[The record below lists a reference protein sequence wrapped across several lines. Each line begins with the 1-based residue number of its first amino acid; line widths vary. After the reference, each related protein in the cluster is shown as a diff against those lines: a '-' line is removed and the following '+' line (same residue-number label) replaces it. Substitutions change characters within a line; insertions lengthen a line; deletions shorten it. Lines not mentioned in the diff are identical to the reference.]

1 LIYFVREIAMRNTGK
16 HILLTHVIGL
26 ALALLCQNLS
36 NAQGR
41 FYYANGIQEPE
52 LLFELGITGG
62 AMNCVTD
69 IQGNPR
75 VYQGPFAGVTLKNT
89 NPTVGL
95 YGAGIWK
102 DFIGVR
108 FEMNYGNVE
117 GYDSLLDIASAPSAI
132 GRYDRNLNFRSQ
144 ILEFAVTAEF
154 HPLQVFRSWERDAP
168 RLSPYVFGGLA
179 AFFFNPQGYTADGW
193 VDLRPLRLEGQGFAE
208 YPDREEYGKYA
219 FAYPF
224 GIGVRYDVSPKLT
237 LRLEANKR
245 TTFTDYLDDT
255 HRAEW
260 VNPALFDK
268 YLSPSQAA
276 LAKQLYNRSTLPN
289 LRPPQ
294 DTRPRGNPKE
304 NDTYWT
310 VVFKL
315 GFNLNRSGYGGG
327 GGMGAGGKGAA
338 KKLRCPNF

>member
-1 LIYFVREIAMRNTGK
+1 LTYFVREIAMSNTGK
-16 HILLTHVIGL
+16 HILLAHVFSL
-26 ALALLCQNLS
+26 AMALLCQNVS
-36 NAQGR
+36 IGQGR

-75 VYQGPFAGVTLKNT
+75 IYQGPFAGITLQNT
-89 NPTVGL
+89 NPTFGL

-108 FEMNYGNVE
+108 LEMNYGMVE
-117 GYDSLLDIASAPSAI
+117 GYDSLLDVATAPSAG
-132 GRYDRNLNFRSQ
+132 GRFDRNLNFRSP

-168 RLSPYVFGGLA
+168 RLSPYVFGGLS
-179 AFFFNPQGYTADGW
+179 AFYFNPQGYTADGW

-208 YPDREEYGKYA
+208 YPDRQEYGKFA
-219 FAYPF
+219 IAYPF
-224 GIGVRYDVSPKLT
+224 GIGLRYDLSPKFT
-237 LRLEANKR
+237 LRFEANKR
-245 TTFTDYLDDT
+245 TTFTDYLDDV

-260 VNPALFDK
+260 VNSALFDN

-276 LAKQLYNRSTLPN
+276 LARQLYNRSTLPN

-304 NDTYWT
+304 NDTFWT
-310 VVFKL
+310 VVFKV

-327 GGMGAGGKGAA
+327 SGGAGGKGAA